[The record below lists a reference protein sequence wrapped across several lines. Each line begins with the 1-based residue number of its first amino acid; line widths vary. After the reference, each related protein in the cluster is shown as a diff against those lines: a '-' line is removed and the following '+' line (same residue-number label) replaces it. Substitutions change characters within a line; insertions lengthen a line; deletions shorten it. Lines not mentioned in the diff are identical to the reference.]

1 MTDVLTSAAGE
12 RLKQLVARIERL
24 EDEKASLGADI
35 KEVFAEAKATGFDT
49 KAMRAVIRLRK
60 LDRQEREER
69 EQILDLYLHALG
81 DA

>member
-12 RLKQLVARIERL
+12 GLKQLVARIERL